1 MRGTGCVGLV
11 RPEDPLLAY
20 EVQTVLPAMAA
31 NQCGRSGRCGVNRV
45 MIVARTAC
53 TLLLTT
59 S

>member
-31 NQCGRSGRCGVNRV
+31 NQCGRSGAATSN
-45 MIVARTAC
+45 VAV
-53 TLLLTT
+53 
-59 S
+59 